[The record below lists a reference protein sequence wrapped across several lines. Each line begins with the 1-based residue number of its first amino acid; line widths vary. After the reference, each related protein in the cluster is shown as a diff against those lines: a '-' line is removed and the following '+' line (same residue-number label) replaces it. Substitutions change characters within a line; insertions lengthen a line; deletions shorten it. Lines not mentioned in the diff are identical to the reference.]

1 MLPQGP
7 QVAEGHVEEGPP
19 AVLAELPAEVQEG
32 QGRPLA
38 PGDDRPRGEDRRLVD
53 VGTVAEGR
61 LEGLAHPAGLAVVEL
76 VGAQPGPGVPD
87 LVVAGDQVR
96 RPGQGP
102 LLALEAEELRRR
114 VDQVAA
120 GVDEGEGRLV
130 DDRQRPG
137 EELRLLPDPRPV
149 PRPVVAVAVE
159 EQGGPVPDVALPE
172 GLDEAARGLRVDPV
186 EIVVE
191 GVDALQL
198 VVPRQGGVLVE
209 GVGGVAAPVEQAAL
223 VGDRR
228 QGVPDPAPGGVPEA
242 ALAECV
248 EPHEDP
254 QEVLLA
260 GQVRQDAALPALGL
274 PRRQVDVVGQHR
286 GRTAA
291 VAVGAELQD
300 RGGVAGGG
308 LDQALGVWCRHLFS
322 PPSPAGAAA
331 LRGAR
336 RRACSAGRRAGS
348 RRRPRGSG
356 RDGTSGPPARR

>member
-1 MLPQGP
+1 MK
-7 QVAEGHVEEGPP
+7 ER
-19 AVLAELPAEVQEG
+19 AVWSTIG
-32 QGRPLA
+32 K
-38 PGDDRPRGEDRRLVD
+38 
-53 VGTVAEGR
+53 
-61 LEGLAHPAGLAVVEL
+61 
-76 VGAQPGPGVPD
+76 
-87 LVVAGDQVR
+87 
-96 RPGQGP
+96 
-102 LLALEAEELRRR
+102 
-114 VDQVAA
+114 
-120 GVDEGEGRLV
+120 
-130 DDRQRPG
+130 RPG

-159 EQGGPVPDVALPE
+159 EQGRPVPDVALPE

-209 GVGGVAAPVEQAAL
+209 GVGRVAAPVEQAAL
-223 VGDRR
+223 VRDRR
-228 QGVPDPAPGGVPEA
+228 QGVPDPALRGVPEA
-242 ALAECV
+242 ALAERV
-248 EPHEDP
+248 EAHEDP

-286 GRTAA
+286 GATA

-308 LDQALGVWCRHLFS
+308 LDQAPGVWCRHLFS

-331 LRGAR
+331 LRGAP

-356 RDGTSGPPARR
+356 PDGTSGPPARR